1 MRTHVRTGCMLP
13 SAASQIYSVER
24 SAPPPDQP
32 LNQPR
37 GCAQGMPDVWA
48 RDTPGVCVC
57 VAFFVDNLGFSALSV
72 SRPLCAQSHVPD
84 RGGGRR
90 AGGGVRRRWGSTRCA
105 TMSMR
110 NVSAL
115 RQFHPNAPQAR
126 AAPGLG
132 RRDIVGFM
140 GASGS
145 ASGIEGWAM
154 SPQTAQHEAEA

>member
-1 MRTHVRTGCMLP
+1 VRTHVRTGCMLP

-57 VAFFVDNLGFSALSV
+57 VAFFVDNLGFSAHSLDRSVLSLTFPTGAAAGGPAAASGDGGAARAAQLSV
-72 SRPLCAQSHVPD
+72 YEECERSSPIPSERPAK
-84 RGGGRR
+84 
-90 AGGGVRRRWGSTRCA
+90 
-105 TMSMR
+105 
-110 NVSAL
+110 
-115 RQFHPNAPQAR
+115 AR

-154 SPQTAQHEAEA
+154 SPQTAQHETEA

>member
-37 GCAQGMPDVWA
+37 GRAQGMPDVWA

-57 VAFFVDNLGFSALSV
+57 VAFFVDNLGFSAHSRPLYRSV
-72 SRPLCAQSHVPD
+72 SRSRQ
-84 RGGGRR
+84 GRR
-90 AGGGVRRRWGSTRCA
+90 PAGRRRRPA
-105 TMSMR
+105 T
-110 NVSAL
+110 VGQHAL
-115 RQFHPNAPQAR
+115 RNYVYEECERSSPLPSGRPAQAR